1 MKLASCLFLAASFC
15 AVPCAHAQFMMTS
28 GGRGQV
34 AVPPS
39 EGEFLF
45 SGIIDEDRATDW
57 ETPKRG
63 ALEGVIPARTT
74 ICSTL
79 SAGSSLAQ
87 INTAINN
94 CPAGQTVFLEA
105 GTYNINGML
114 TWGSNN
120 NNVTL
125 RGAGADET
133 ILDFS
138 GSGTCNGEGA
148 SVCVSAGW
156 LNQDS
161 PQNSTT
167 WTAGYSVGTSEIT
180 VGNATNMSVG
190 QIIILDQLDD
200 SSDSGGIYVCETSGV
215 CSDEGGGAPGRPGRG
230 QMHVARVVS
239 KTGNQVTIHPPL
251 TMPNWRSGQT
261 PGVWWSASFPIIEG
275 VGIENLTIDAT
286 DAANRAGIVFM
297 TVKDSWAKGVRIMN
311 ADRAHVWLYRSMQM
325 TVRDSYFYGGQGD
338 HSESYG
344 IEGFGTSWNLIENN
358 IFNFVTGPIKHNGS
372 ETGSVIAYNFSID
385 DNYTAGGSSPQWMI
399 PTIAFHEV
407 GISYLLHEG
416 NDGLGYLHDNIHGT
430 THFNTAFRN
439 HLYGDTWNNPA
450 KSDNTAIIN
459 LGAFARFYNIIGNV
473 LGRTGYYNTYQ
484 TLISFGDTSIYN
496 LGWPNDAP
504 SDARVAQT
512 MMRWGNYDTVN
523 NAVRWQSSEVPT
535 ADAFYPNA
543 VPDSQTLPASFYRR
557 SAPSFWATPWGTPP
571 WPAIGPDVTGGNIS
585 GWGGRANKIPARLCY
600 ENTPKVGK
608 LLTFDAEDCY
618 Q

>member
-1 MKLASCLFLAASFC
+1 MRTIVAFLAMLALVC
-15 AVPCAHAQFMMTS
+15 QPLGAQTMVMLGAQS
-28 GGRGQV
+28 G
-34 AVPPS
+34 AIEEP
-39 EGEFLF
+39 GEFLF
-45 SGIIDEDRATDW
+45 SGIVSDDRAYDW
-57 ETPKRG
+57 ENPARG
-63 ALEGVIPARTT
+63 ALGGVIPARTT

-79 SAGSSLAQ
+79 SAGSTLAQ

-94 CPAGQTVFLEA
+94 CPAEQTVLLEA

-114 TWGSNN
+114 SWGSSN

-125 RGAGADET
+125 RGAGADLT

-138 GSGTCNGEGA
+138 GAGTCSGEGA

-167 WTAGYSVGTSEIT
+167 WTAGYSVGATTIT

-200 SSDSGGIYVCETSGV
+200 SVDGGGIYVCAEAV
-215 CSDEGGGAPGRPGRG
+215 ACSDEGGNSPGRPGRG

-239 KTGNQVTIHPPL
+239 KSGNDVTIHPPL

-261 PGVWWSASFPIIEG
+261 PGVWWAASFPVMEG
-275 VGIENLTIDAT
+275 IGIEDLTIDAT

-297 TVKDSWAKGVRIMN
+297 TVHDSWAKGVRVLN
-311 ADRAHVWLYRSMQM
+311 ADRAHVWLYRALQM

-344 IEGFGTSWNLIENN
+344 VEGFGTGWNLIENN
-358 IFNFVTGPIKHNGS
+358 IFNHVTGPIKHNGS
-372 ETGSVIAYNFSID
+372 ETGSVVAYNFSID
-385 DNYTAGGSSPQWMI
+385 DNYTAEGSAPQWMI
-399 PTIAFHEV
+399 PTIAMHEV

-416 NDGLGYLHDNIHGT
+416 NDGLGYLHDDIHGT
-430 THFNTAFRN
+430 THFITAFRN
-439 HLYGDTWNNPA
+439 FFYGDTWNSPA
-450 KSDNTAIIN
+450 KSDNTAVIN
-459 LGAFARFYNIIGNV
+459 LAAFARFYNIVGNV

-496 LGWPNDAP
+496 LGWPNDVTT
-504 SDARVAQT
+504 DARVSQT
-512 MMRWGNYDTVN
+512 MLRWGNYDTVN
-523 NAVRWQSSEVPT
+523 NAVRFQSSEVPT

-543 VPDSQTLPASFYRR
+543 VPASQTLPPSFYLA
-557 SAPSFWATPWGTPP
+557 SGPPSFWATPWGTPS
-571 WPAIGPDVTGGNIS
+571 WPPIGPDVSSGNVS
-585 GWGGRANKIPARLCY
+585 GWGGHANKIPARLCY
-600 ENTPKVGK
+600 ENTTKVSDV
-608 LLTFDAEDCY
+608 LQFNADDCY
-618 Q
+618 L